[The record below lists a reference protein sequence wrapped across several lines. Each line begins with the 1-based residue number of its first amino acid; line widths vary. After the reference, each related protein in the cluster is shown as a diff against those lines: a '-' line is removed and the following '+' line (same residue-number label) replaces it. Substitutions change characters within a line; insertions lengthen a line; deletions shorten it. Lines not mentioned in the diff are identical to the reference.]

1 MNKTLIKG
9 MLPAVVALG
18 LTGCSAEDSSL
29 GSNTGSI
36 APEVALDTEVAA
48 SARSARSETELTA
61 EDLVLA
67 LTSSDDSYSN
77 SWNGVSAFPID
88 EKFKTGGYT
97 MTASYGSLENEGFDK
112 PYYFGSTDLTVTENN
127 TTRVSLTAQLANS
140 MVSVEYSDNFKSY
153 MQAWSAEL
161 HTEGGEYIYYAQDE
175 TRPAYLRPGA
185 TTINVELTK
194 PTGQSAKLLAAN
206 FATEPRHHYHVTVD
220 LKQSAGDAV
229 LIVKFDDTVDMEDI
243 EIELSDELMNAPAPT
258 VDARGFTPGS
268 PLTFVAGQATAD
280 MAPKFAIMARGGLAR
295 VTLTTQSKS
304 LVQQGWP
311 ESVDLMATPENLQS
325 RMRALGF
332 DCLGLWK
339 NPDKMA
345 VIDLSGVLNNITYL
359 ESGANENM
367 FTVEVVDRFNKVC
380 EQPVSFT
387 VNIEKLELTLSNP
400 ETLMVEDDELVLT
413 LTYNGAEPE
422 KNIKFQY
429 YNQRGTWTDL
439 SVKSIAPATRG
450 SETYRVVL
458 TVPANDQDLQIRAVS
473 GSNESATLEVTRT
486 EPPFKI
492 ACDEND
498 VFANRA
504 LLSVT
509 GDNESPAELAAK
521 AKLLL
526 STDGGASYSEYTSL
540 TTNGGNLSL
549 SNLNDNTEYTARI
562 EIDGMQ
568 SRPIKFTTEEALQI
582 PNGGFDDWSAEQK
595 GDYQYLWSLGGGA
608 WGTNNALTTSQSG
621 SGSGNGTNTK
631 GCAYKATSATI
642 PANGRST
649 KTMDSGGF
657 WGTNK
662 SGDGHTT
669 GDANLHS
676 DRQHGGTNAALI
688 RSVRWG
694 SGNSASGK
702 TSGQH
707 FGTTA
712 DNPTPGQ
719 LFLGTFLNNEPVYG
733 YNFKSR
739 PASLSFYYRYEP
751 VSAGNG
757 DYGSVELTLYDA
769 AGNVLST
776 TTRQLAEPAQAE
788 QAQYT
793 KVVLPFEYT
802 STEKAARLSLIF
814 KSSANSDA
822 MAKETSFWRC
832 PGVKNVSGGEY
843 SGSELYIDDVTLNY

>member
-1 MNKTLIKG
+1 MKNLLKLREKRKFASIFILIFLLELYLHTYNTQTNQSTMNKTLIKG

-48 SARSARSETELTA
+48 SARSETELTA

-67 LTSSDDSYSN
+67 LTSSDESYSN

-161 HTEGGEYIYYAQDE
+161 HTEGGGYIYYAQDE

-400 ETLMVEDDELVLT
+400 ETLMVEDYELVLT

-562 EIDGMQ
+562 EIEGMQ

-582 PNGGFDDWSAEQK
+582 PNGNLDAPVSNDGSGSNWENVVFD
-595 GDYQYLWSLGGGA
+595 G
-608 WGTNNALTTSQSG
+608 WGTNNPMTTSQGVDLGYTRISG
-621 SGSGNGTNTK
+621 TKQTDDAHSGYAARIRTNG
-631 GCAYKATSATI
+631 
-642 PANGRST
+642 
-649 KTMDSGGF
+649 
-657 WGTNK
+657 W
-662 SGDGHTT
+662 GDGNTAA
-669 GDANLHS
+669 GDGILFGASKCKYIDPGLMHLGAS
-676 DRQHGGTNAALI
+676 
-688 RSVRWG
+688 RSVRPSGYG
-694 SGNSASGK
+694 S
-702 TSGQH
+702 
-707 FGTTA
+707 TA
-712 DNPTPGQ
+712 
-719 LFLGTFLNNEPVYG
+719 G
-733 YNFKSR
+733 YLLTDDLDCGIAFKSR
-739 PASLSFYYRYEP
+739 PSSVSFWFKYTAKN
-751 VSAGNG
+751 SADHGIARA
-757 DYGSVELTLYDA
+757 YVYDA
-769 AGNVLST
+769 AGNVL
-776 TTRQLAEPAQAE
+776 AEGSVELGSQND
-788 QAQYT
+788 YT
-793 KVVLPFEYT
+793 QKNISFNYGANAG
-802 STEKAARLSLIF
+802 KAARIYICFLSTVVE
-814 KSSANSDA
+814 NSLKKD
-822 MAKETSFWRC
+822 
-832 PGVKNVSGGEY
+832 KNWITPPPFGDLGRGEWA
-843 SGSELYIDDVTLNY
+843 GSTLYIDDVTLNY